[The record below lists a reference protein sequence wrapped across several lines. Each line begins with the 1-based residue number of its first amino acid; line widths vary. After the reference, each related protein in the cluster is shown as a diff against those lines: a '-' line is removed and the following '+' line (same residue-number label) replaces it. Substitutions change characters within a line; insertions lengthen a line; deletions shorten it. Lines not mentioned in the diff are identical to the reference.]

1 MRKLTFLVL
10 MLCASDMAQAQI
22 MKCVDAKGNTVFSDG
37 GCNPAT
43 QRGSTIN
50 IKPATGKDKYSY
62 NTSNRYSDNDEA
74 YDRNP
79 YSKTKYENYNRNERY
94 RAASINNQK
103 QRKYAN
109 DRQNALNYENEIK
122 RVNEERMRNM
132 NSNTS
137 RSTNNSPSRGISTC
151 QYIGNRVRC

>member
-1 MRKLTFLVL
+1 MWKLTLLALVL
-10 MLCASDMAQAQI
+10 GGSDLAQAQI
-22 MKCVDAKGNTVFSDG
+22 MKCVDAKGNTTFSDG
-37 GCNPAT
+37 GCNPST

-62 NTSNRYSDNDEA
+62 NTTARYSDVDQA

-79 YSKTKYENYNRNERY
+79 YNKTKYENYNRNERY
-94 RAASINNQK
+94 AAASINNQK
-103 QRKYAN
+103 QRKYAY

-132 NSNTS
+132 NSTTS
-137 RSTNNSPSRGISTC
+137 HTSSSPKSGSCVMIRN
-151 QYIGNRVRC
+151 QVRC

>member
-43 QRGSTIN
+43 QRGSIVN
-50 IKPATGKDKYSY
+50 IKPATGKDKNSY
-62 NTSNRYSDNDEA
+62 DANSRYSEDDA
-74 YDRNP
+74 HDRNQ
-79 YSKTKYENYNRNERY
+79 YSKTKYDNYNRNERY
-94 RAASINNQK
+94 RAASIRSQK
-103 QRKYAN
+103 QRKYAY

-132 NSNTS
+132 NSTTS
-137 RSTNNSPSRGISTC
+137 RNPSSSGSGGCVMIRN
-151 QYIGNRVRC
+151 QFRC